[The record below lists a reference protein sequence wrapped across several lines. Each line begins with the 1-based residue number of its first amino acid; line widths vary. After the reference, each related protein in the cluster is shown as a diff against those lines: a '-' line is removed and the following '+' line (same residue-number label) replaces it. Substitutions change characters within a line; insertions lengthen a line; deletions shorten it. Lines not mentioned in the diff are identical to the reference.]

1 MYLQND
7 HTMKTLQQAYHPA
20 YYAVERKRTIVHRFF
35 AWCKAQEKNRLAWLG
50 IIITGH
56 GCVFTPLTVLFIVLS
71 GNNPVFWP
79 FAIGAM
85 GMALVTNLAA
95 LPTRVTL
102 PVFFLSLLI
111 DLVIIVN
118 CLALGF
124 TTSVAG

>member
-1 MYLQND
+1 
-7 HTMKTLQQAYHPA
+7 MKTIEQAYIPA
-20 YYAVERKRTIVHRFF
+20 YFAAERKKPIVHRFF
-35 AWCKAQEKNRLAWLG
+35 AWCKAQEKSRLAWLG
-50 IIITGH
+50 IIIAGH
-56 GCVFTPLTVLFIVLS
+56 GCVFTPLTILFIVLS
-71 GNNPVFWP
+71 GNNPIFWP
-79 FAIGAM
+79 FAIGSM

-102 PVFFLSLLI
+102 PIFFLSLLI